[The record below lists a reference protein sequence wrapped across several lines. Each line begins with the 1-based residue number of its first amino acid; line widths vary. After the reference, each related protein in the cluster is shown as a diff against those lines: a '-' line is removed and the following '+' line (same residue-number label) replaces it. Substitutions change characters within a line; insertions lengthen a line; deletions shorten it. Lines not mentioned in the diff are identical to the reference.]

1 MDRTI
6 NGKLVKLTLFVQC
19 REQYLTSEGKTWS
32 CGTTVVLMFA
42 FGVNVTLDG
51 SIADTTINMICNP
64 TY

>member
-1 MDRTI
+1 MSSNWRVKE
-6 NGKLVKLTLFVQC
+6 KLGHVVQ
-19 REQYLTSEGKTWS
+19 
-32 CGTTVVLMFA
+32 LMFA